1 MNMLLSSLHIAT
13 SHKGGRGVF
22 TTKAIPANTVI
33 EISPVLVF
41 SVKEKPFIEQ
51 THLANYVF
59 EWGYSRRYRAL
70 GMGYVSMYNHDY
82 SSNCDYEM
90 DFEEK
95 TITVKTV
102 KDVPKG
108 GELYINYNADPE
120 EKKPL
125 WFDAI

>member
-1 MNMLLSSLHIAT
+1 MNMLLPSLFIAT

-82 SSNCDYEM
+82 NSNCDYDM
-90 DFEEK
+90 DYENELIS
-95 TITVKTV
+95 ITVV
-102 KDVPKG
+102 KDVKKG
-108 GELYINYNADPE
+108 DELFINYNASPDSQ
-120 EKKPL
+120 KPV
-125 WFDAI
+125 WFDAK